1 MTAVKKIH
9 AQNNVVCNTLRL
21 EGSWS
26 LVTLNSREGER
37 GGKQKMLFSE
47 GLSYQRGIP

>member
-1 MTAVKKIH
+1 MTAVKNIH